1 MAAARRDRG
10 DIAKLL
16 IDNGA
21 SIEMKMKVYY
31 S

>member
-21 SIEMKMKVYY
+21 SIEMETEVFY